1 MKYEIKREIR
11 SKTGSWLD
19 SETVYECEAGSSKE
33 AMIEWAEINGFSRW
47 ENDMDTEV
55 MYDEPND
62 RAAMH
67 IPDERSETMIY
78 HARRP
83 DDLTFDECPPTAEET
98 KAIEGLA
105 KQVAD
110 EMGKHGGKREGSGQ
124 KPKYGVA
131 KITTSVAVTPLVK
144 EYFDAVETSQ
154 SELVEVAIRRS
165 KAFREWLQTRSG

>member
-11 SKTGSWLD
+11 SESGAWLD
-19 SETVYECEAGSSKE
+19 SETVYECEAATSKE

-47 ENDMDTEV
+47 ENDMDLEV
-55 MYDEPND
+55 MHDPKND

-67 IPDERSETMIY
+67 IPDDRSETMIY

-83 DDLTFDECPPTAEET
+83 DDPTGSEDPPTAEEM
-98 KAIEGLA
+98 KAIEDLA
-105 KQVAD
+105 SQVAE
-110 EMGKHGGKREGSGQ
+110 EMKHGGKREGSGQ

-131 KITTSVAVTPLVK
+131 KITTSVAITPLVK
-144 EYFDAVETSQ
+144 EYFDASEASQ

-165 KAFREWLQTRSG
+165 KAFREWLRTRSG